1 MSLPSENA
9 PPKSA
14 KAEDQTTGEREA
26 MTVAQKIVAQ
36 DPKIV
41 APVQKVVTS
50 QVVRKTVAQNL
61 KIAVPVQKDRTA
73 VLVQKVV
80 TSQIVRK
87 TVAQNLKIVVLVQKD
102 RTAVLVQKVVTSQI
116 VRKTVV
122 QDLKIAVLAQRD
134 RTEVP
139 GLTTVVLDQMVRNVH
154 PAMKTKP
161 LKAMVTV
168 EPLQRNKK
176 ASQIIFK

>member
-1 MSLPSENA
+1 
-9 PPKSA
+9 
-14 KAEDQTTGEREA
+14 
-26 MTVAQKIVAQ
+26 
-36 DPKIV
+36 
-41 APVQKVVTS
+41 
-50 QVVRKTVAQNL
+50 
-61 KIAVPVQKDRTA
+61 
-73 VLVQKVV
+73 
-80 TSQIVRK
+80 
-87 TVAQNLKIVVLVQKD
+87 VVLVQKD

-122 QDLKIAVLAQRD
+122 QDLKIAVLAQKD

>member
-50 QVVRKTVAQNL
+50 QV
-61 KIAVPVQKDRTA
+61 
-73 VLVQKVV
+73 
-80 TSQIVRK
+80 VRK

-161 LKAMVTV
+161 LKVMVTV

>member
-1 MSLPSENA
+1 
-9 PPKSA
+9 
-14 KAEDQTTGEREA
+14 
-26 MTVAQKIVAQ
+26 
-36 DPKIV
+36 
-41 APVQKVVTS
+41 
-50 QVVRKTVAQNL
+50 VAQNL

-122 QDLKIAVLAQRD
+122 QDLKIAVLAQKD

-139 GLTTVVLDQMVRNVH
+139 GLTTVVLAKMVRNVH

>member
-1 MSLPSENA
+1 MVTVKIRTMILLETMNYCKTMSLPSENA

-36 DPKIV
+36 DL
-41 APVQKVVTS
+41 
-50 QVVRKTVAQNL
+50 KTVA
-61 KIAVPVQKDRTA
+61 P
-73 VLVQKVV
+73 
-80 TSQIVRK
+80 
-87 TVAQNLKIVVLVQKD
+87 VQKD

-122 QDLKIAVLAQRD
+122 QNLKIAVPVQKDRTVVPVQKVVTSQIVRKTVAQDLKISVLAQKD

-139 GLTTVVLDQMVRNVH
+139 GLTTVVLAKMVRNVH

>member
-1 MSLPSENA
+1 
-9 PPKSA
+9 
-14 KAEDQTTGEREA
+14 

-41 APVQKVVTS
+41 ALVQKVVTN

-61 KIAVPVQKDRTA
+61 KIAVPVQKDKTA
-73 VLVQKVV
+73 VPVQKVV

-87 TVAQNLKIVVLVQKD
+87 TVAQ
-102 RTAVLVQKVVTSQI
+102 
-116 VRKTVV
+116 
-122 QDLKIAVLAQRD
+122 DLKISVLAQKD

-139 GLTTVVLDQMVRNVH
+139 GLTTVVLAKMVRNVH

>member
-1 MSLPSENA
+1 
-9 PPKSA
+9 
-14 KAEDQTTGEREA
+14 

-36 DPKIV
+36 DL
-41 APVQKVVTS
+41 
-50 QVVRKTVAQNL
+50 KTVA
-61 KIAVPVQKDRTA
+61 PVQKDRTA

-80 TSQIVRK
+80 TSQIVQK
-87 TVAQNLKIVVLVQKD
+87 TVVQNLKIAVPVQKD
-102 RTAVLVQKVVTSQI
+102 KTAVPVQKVVTSQI
-116 VRKTVV
+116 VRKTVA
-122 QDLKIAVLAQRD
+122 QDLKIAVLAQKD

>member
-61 KIAVPVQKDRTA
+61 KI
-73 VLVQKVV
+73 
-80 TSQIVRK
+80 
-87 TVAQNLKIVVLVQKD
+87 VVLVQKD

-122 QDLKIAVLAQRD
+122 QDLKIAVLAQKD

>member
-1 MSLPSENA
+1 MVTVKIRTMILLETMNYCKTMSLPSENA

-61 KIAVPVQKDRTA
+61 KIAVLA
-73 VLVQKVV
+73 
-80 TSQIVRK
+80 
-87 TVAQNLKIVVLVQKD
+87 QKD

>member
-1 MSLPSENA
+1 
-9 PPKSA
+9 
-14 KAEDQTTGEREA
+14 

-61 KIAVPVQKDRTA
+61 KIAVLAQKDRTA

-80 TSQIVRK
+80 TSQVVRK
-87 TVAQNLKIVVLVQKD
+87 TVAQNLKI
-102 RTAVLVQKVVTSQI
+102 
-116 VRKTVV
+116 
-122 QDLKIAVLAQRD
+122 
-134 RTEVP
+134 
-139 GLTTVVLDQMVRNVH
+139 VVLDQMVRNVH

>member
-1 MSLPSENA
+1 MVTVKIRTMILLETMNYCKTMSLPSENA

-41 APVQKVVTS
+41 ALVQKVVTN

-61 KIAVPVQKDRTA
+61 KIAVLA
-73 VLVQKVV
+73 
-80 TSQIVRK
+80 
-87 TVAQNLKIVVLVQKD
+87 QKD

-161 LKAMVTV
+161 LKVMVTV

>member
-36 DPKIV
+36 DL
-41 APVQKVVTS
+41 
-50 QVVRKTVAQNL
+50 KTVA
-61 KIAVPVQKDRTA
+61 PVQKDRTA

-87 TVAQNLKIVVLVQKD
+87 IAVQNLKIAVPVQKD
-102 RTAVLVQKVVTSQI
+102 KTAVPVQKVVTSQI
-116 VRKTVV
+116 VWKTVA
-122 QDLKIAVLAQRD
+122 QDLKIAVLAQKD

>member
-1 MSLPSENA
+1 MNYCKTMSLPSENA

-61 KIAVPVQKDRTA
+61 KI
-73 VLVQKVV
+73 
-80 TSQIVRK
+80 
-87 TVAQNLKIVVLVQKD
+87 VVLVQKD

-122 QDLKIAVLAQRD
+122 QDLKIAVLAQKD

>member
-1 MSLPSENA
+1 
-9 PPKSA
+9 
-14 KAEDQTTGEREA
+14 

-41 APVQKVVTS
+41 APVQKD
-50 QVVRKTVAQNL
+50 RTVA
-61 KIAVPVQKDRTA
+61 P
-73 VLVQKVV
+73 
-80 TSQIVRK
+80 
-87 TVAQNLKIVVLVQKD
+87 
-102 RTAVLVQKVVTSQI
+102 VQKVVTSQI

-122 QDLKIAVLAQRD
+122 QDLKIAVLAQKD

-139 GLTTVVLDQMVRNVH
+139 VLITVVLDQMVRNVH

>member
-1 MSLPSENA
+1 
-9 PPKSA
+9 
-14 KAEDQTTGEREA
+14 

-36 DPKIV
+36 DL
-41 APVQKVVTS
+41 
-50 QVVRKTVAQNL
+50 KTVA
-61 KIAVPVQKDRTA
+61 PVQKDRTA

-80 TSQIVRK
+80 TSQIVQK
-87 TVAQNLKIVVLVQKD
+87 TVVQNLKIAVPVQKD
-102 RTAVLVQKVVTSQI
+102 RTVVPVQKVVTSQI
-116 VRKTVV
+116 VRKTVA
-122 QDLKIAVLAQRD
+122 QDLKIAVLAQKD

-139 GLTTVVLDQMVRNVH
+139 GLTTVVLAKMVRNVH

>member
-36 DPKIV
+36 DL
-41 APVQKVVTS
+41 
-50 QVVRKTVAQNL
+50 KTVA
-61 KIAVPVQKDRTA
+61 PVQKDRTA

-87 TVAQNLKIVVLVQKD
+87 TVAQ
-102 RTAVLVQKVVTSQI
+102 
-116 VRKTVV
+116 
-122 QDLKIAVLAQRD
+122 DLKIAVLAQKD

-139 GLTTVVLDQMVRNVH
+139 GLTTVVLAKMVRNVH